1 VTSPGGPARAPAP
14 VSRAAGTGRAA
25 DEDTPEGPPA
35 GEGLRSVPD
44 PPPDAVPPDAASPD
58 AVPEESAAPAG
69 PDAPEGPDSADEPA
83 AEVPAPPE
91 ATTHATHAAHDGA
104 GDGWPGTGPD
114 TGTVRRS
121 RPSRSPRPH
130 VGVPTPPSPMNAAG
144 APPGTPAD
152 GTPTNGSAPP
162 PGTPPPGTAMPTG
175 TATPPGTA
183 MPGTPSGGWP
193 APPSD
198 LPPPAPHRPVPPT
211 FPSPGQPPPGVA
223 RRHGRHARP
232 ERPGAVHTPPSGY
245 RPRHAAPDAET
256 EQFAATPVTGP
267 GGIGPM
273 PLPADPD
280 EDGGATVWSADSA
293 ATTADTPTAA
303 ALAAPGGTYLH
314 TGPGVVVPAMTERAL
329 GTDPD
334 GSDRVRV
341 VLAERRVP
349 TRAVRTV
356 AEIEQQTETGELLL
370 RNLLRAQL
378 ALGLRLGL
386 VAVFVLGAL
395 PVMFLVLPRFGAVEV
410 AGVTLPWLV
419 LGLAPYP
426 FMLALAW
433 LYVRT
438 AERNE
443 LDFAD
448 NVED

>member
-1 VTSPGGPARAPAP
+1 MPEQEADSDDPDAGSADGAAVG
-14 VSRAAGTGRAA
+14 AGTAHA
-25 DEDTPEGPPA
+25 DDRTAETSEGWS
-35 GEGLRSVPD
+35 GE
-44 PPPDAVPPDAASPD
+44 
-58 AVPEESAAPAG
+58 
-69 PDAPEGPDSADEPA
+69 
-83 AEVPAPPE
+83 
-91 ATTHATHAAHDGA
+91 
-104 GDGWPGTGPD
+104 GPD

-121 RPSRSPRPH
+121 RPSRAPRTH
-130 VGVPTPPSPMNAAG
+130 GVPTPPSPMNATTG
-144 APPGTPAD
+144 PTTGPPG
-152 GTPTNGSAPP
+152 
-162 PGTPPPGTAMPTG
+162 PTG
-175 TATPPGTA
+175 RAPVAVPDPPR
-183 MPGTPSGGWP
+183 
-193 APPSD
+193 
-198 LPPPAPHRPVPPT
+198 RPVPPT
-211 FPSPGQPPPGVA
+211 FASPGQPPPGVA

-232 ERPGAVHTPPSGY
+232 EQPGTVHTPPSGY

-256 EQFAATPVTGP
+256 EQFAATPMTGP
-267 GGIGPM
+267 GGVGPV
-273 PLPADPD
+273 PLAAPAGAPS
-280 EDGGATVWSADSA
+280 DGVA
-293 ATTADTPTAA
+293 AVGGRAVDGPPVDGTAVTADTP
-303 ALAAPGGTYLH
+303 LASAPGGTLLH
-314 TGPGVVVPAMTERAL
+314 TGPGVVVPAMGD
-329 GTDPD
+329 GTDT
-334 GSDRVRV
+334 GSERVRV

-378 ALGLRLGL
+378 ALGMRLGL

-395 PVMFLVLPRFGAVEV
+395 PVLFLVLPRFGSFEV

>member
-1 VTSPGGPARAPAP
+1 MSSPGGPVRAPGPVPDTAGEHRPDDTPGAGGAAEGESLRRAP
-14 VSRAAGTGRAA
+14 DPPTDEAGPGDEAGTG
-25 DEDTPEGPPA
+25 
-35 GEGLRSVPD
+35 D
-44 PPPDAVPPDAASPD
+44 PGGSW
-58 AVPEESAAPAG
+58 
-69 PDAPEGPDSADEPA
+69 
-83 AEVPAPPE
+83 
-91 ATTHATHAAHDGA
+91 DGA
-104 GDGWPGTGPD
+104 GPD

-121 RPSRSPRPH
+121 RPSRSPRAGGGAG
-130 VGVPTPPSPMNAAG
+130 GVPTPPSPMNATTG
-144 APPGTPAD
+144 PTSSSGPVPVPDPPR
-152 GTPTNGSAPP
+152 
-162 PGTPPPGTAMPTG
+162 
-175 TATPPGTA
+175 
-183 MPGTPSGGWP
+183 
-193 APPSD
+193 
-198 LPPPAPHRPVPPT
+198 RPVPPT

-223 RRHGRHARP
+223 RRRGRHAKP
-232 ERPGAVHTPPSGY
+232 ERGGASVHTPPSGY

-267 GGIGPM
+267 GGVGPAA
-273 PLPADPD
+273 LTDSPD
-280 EDGGATVWSADSA
+280 ATTGSTPTSA
-293 ATTADTPTAA
+293 ADNP
-303 ALAAPGGTYLH
+303 ALW
-314 TGPGVVVPAMTERAL
+314 TGPGIVVPPPLTGAA
-329 GTDPD
+329 DPAD
-334 GSDRVRV
+334 TGQGERVRV

-395 PVMFLVLPRFGAVEV
+395 PLLFLVLPRTGTVEI
-410 AGVTLPWLV
+410 AGMSLPWLV

>member
-1 VTSPGGPARAPAP
+1 MTSPGGPARASGPLP
-14 VSRAAGTGRAA
+14 RAAGTERVVDAA
-25 DEDTPEGPPA
+25 PRRPA
-35 GEGLRSVPD
+35 GEGLRPVPD
-44 PPPDAVPPDAASPD
+44 PAPDDEADDVDGPGDGPADPGDTGDTGDDPRSPD
-58 AVPEESAAPAG
+58 G
-69 PDAPEGPDSADEPA
+69 PRE
-83 AEVPAPPE
+83 
-91 ATTHATHAAHDGA
+91 DGA
-104 GDGWPGTGPD
+104 GTEAADAPPLPSDASGDEDVEGWPGQGPD

-121 RPSRSPRPH
+121 RPSRSPRAT
-130 VGVPTPPSPMNAAG
+130 VGVPTPPSPMNAATG
-144 APPGTPAD
+144 PTSELGTGPTPVPAGD
-152 GTPTNGSAPP
+152 QPR
-162 PGTPPPGTAMPTG
+162 
-175 TATPPGTA
+175 
-183 MPGTPSGGWP
+183 
-193 APPSD
+193 
-198 LPPPAPHRPVPPT
+198 RPVPPT

-256 EQFAATPVTGP
+256 EQFAVTPVTGP

-273 PLPADPD
+273 PLPTQDDGAPGAAAAHAAPA
-280 EDGGATVWSADSA
+280 GGAAPVAAVEAAAVTTV
-293 ATTADTPTAA
+293 TTGTSTAA
-303 ALAAPGGTYLH
+303 AVASSSGTSSPPGGTVLH
-314 TGPGVVVPAMTERAL
+314 TSPGLVIPPVTEDD
-329 GTDPD
+329 G

-395 PVMFLVLPRFGAVEV
+395 PVLFGVLPRLGSLEV

-426 FMLALAW
+426 FMLLLAW

-438 AERNE
+438 AEHNE

>member
-1 VTSPGGPARAPAP
+1 MTSPGGPARASGP
-14 VSRAAGTGRAA
+14 VPGAAGTDSSSDG
-25 DEDTPEGPPA
+25 DT
-35 GEGLRSVPD
+35 
-44 PPPDAVPPDAASPD
+44 
-58 AVPEESAAPAG
+58 AAPAVADTLRPVPDG
-69 PDAPEGPDSADEPA
+69 PVGTDDTDGTEGSEPADGADGAAPEPTRASGSAPDL
-83 AEVPAPPE
+83 VPP
-91 ATTHATHAAHDGA
+91 G
-104 GDGWPGTGPD
+104 GDGDGSWPGAGPD

-121 RPSRSPRPH
+121 RPSRSPRAG
-130 VGVPTPPSPMNAAG
+130 VGVPTPPSPMNAATG
-144 APPGTPAD
+144 
-152 GTPTNGSAPP
+152 PTAGLLTSAPP
-162 PGTPPPGTAMPTG
+162 DGAADPAAGGA
-175 TATPPGTA
+175 
-183 MPGTPSGGWP
+183 PSG
-193 APPSD
+193 APE
-198 LPPPAPHRPVPPT
+198 PPRRPVPPT
-211 FPSPGQPPPGVA
+211 FPSAGQPPPGVA

-232 ERPGAVHTPPSGY
+232 ERVGAAVHTPPSGY

-273 PLPADPD
+273 PLTAGA
-280 EDGGATVWSADSA
+280 EDGRAGAGGASVPDLHG
-293 ATTADTPTAA
+293 TTSTA
-303 ALAAPGGTYLH
+303 LH
-314 TGPGVVVPAMTERAL
+314 TGPGVVVPPLADTAQ
-329 GTDPD
+329 GQ
-334 GSDRVRV
+334 SDRVRV

-395 PVMFLVLPRFGAVEV
+395 PVLFLVLPRAGTVEI

-419 LGLAPYP
+419 LGVLPYP

-433 LYVRT
+433 LYTRT
-438 AERNE
+438 AESNE

>member
-1 VTSPGGPARAPAP
+1 MTSPGGPARASAPA
-14 VSRAAGTGRAA
+14 SGAAGTERSDDAS
-25 DEDTPEGPPA
+25 P
-35 GEGLRSVPD
+35 LRPVPD
-44 PPPDAVPPDAASPD
+44 PAPPTAGHGGHDEDDGDVAEPDDGADAPDGATDDTGAPDGPSPD
-58 AVPEESAAPAG
+58 APRGEAAA
-69 PDAPEGPDSADEPA
+69 
-83 AEVPAPPE
+83 
-91 ATTHATHAAHDGA
+91 
-104 GDGWPGTGPD
+104 DGWPGQGPD
-114 TGTVRRS
+114 TGTVARS
-121 RPSRSPRPH
+121 RPSRSPRSTT
-130 VGVPTPPSPMNAAG
+130 GVPTPPTPMSAA
-144 APPGTPAD
+144 TPANAT
-152 GTPTNGSAPP
+152 GPQPAGPP
-162 PGTPPPGTAMPTG
+162 DPPR
-175 TATPPGTA
+175 
-183 MPGTPSGGWP
+183 
-193 APPSD
+193 
-198 LPPPAPHRPVPPT
+198 RPVPPT

-273 PLPADPD
+273 PLAPHVDDDAAPAGAAGADAGDAAPD
-280 EDGGATVWSADSA
+280 AA
-293 ATTADTPTAA
+293 ATTEDTPTAERS
-303 ALAAPGGTYLH
+303 GGTALH
-314 TGPGVVVPAMTERAL
+314 TGPGLVVPPV
-329 GTDPD
+329 TDD
-334 GSDRVRV
+334 DGGSDRVRV

-395 PVMFLVLPRFGAVEV
+395 PVLFLVAPRFGSFEV

-433 LYVRT
+433 LYTRT

>member
-1 VTSPGGPARAPAP
+1 MPAP
-14 VSRAAGTGRAA
+14 PDGG
-25 DEDTPEGPPA
+25 TPEGPAVRA
-35 GEGLRSVPD
+35 GADEP
-44 PPPDAVPPDAASPD
+44 AVPGD
-58 AVPEESAAPAG
+58 PA
-69 PDAPEGPDSADEPA
+69 ADEPA
-83 AEVPAPPE
+83 ADELPADEHGAQP
-91 ATTHATHAAHDGA
+91 TSSDRRHDGT
-104 GDGWPGTGPD
+104 GDGDVDRGGDGDVGGDVDGDVGGGVDGWSGTGPD

-121 RPSRSPRPH
+121 RPSRSPRTH
-130 VGVPTPPSPMNAAG
+130 VGVPTPPSPMNAATG
-144 APPGTPAD
+144 PTPETPGTPA
-152 GTPTNGSAPP
+152 GGSPSPVPDPP
-162 PGTPPPGTAMPTG
+162 R
-175 TATPPGTA
+175 
-183 MPGTPSGGWP
+183 
-193 APPSD
+193 
-198 LPPPAPHRPVPPT
+198 RPMPPT

-273 PLPADPD
+273 PLPVAPD
-280 EDGGATVWSADSA
+280 EGEGAAPARSPAVAPVAPAAPVGSVASVGSVDGA

-303 ALAAPGGTYLH
+303 PTTGPSAAALAAPGGTFLH
-314 TGPGVVVPAMTERAL
+314 TGPGVVVPPL
-329 GTDPD
+329 PD
-334 GSDRVRV
+334 GASGPGRDGFEGSDRVRV

-395 PVMFLVLPRFGAVEV
+395 PVLFLVLPRTGSVEI

-433 LYVRT
+433 LYTRT

>member
-1 VTSPGGPARAPAP
+1 MDDAP
-14 VSRAAGTGRAA
+14 RR
-25 DEDTPEGPPA
+25 PA

-44 PPPDAVPPDAASPD
+44 PGPDDAGSDDPAPDDPAADDVDGSGVRGDGPRLPDGVPADDGEVPEAASPGD
-58 AVPEESAAPAG
+58 GVPE
-69 PDAPEGPDSADEPA
+69 
-83 AEVPAPPE
+83 
-91 ATTHATHAAHDGA
+91 
-104 GDGWPGTGPD
+104 GWPGQGPD

-121 RPSRSPRPH
+121 RPSRAPRTAA
-130 VGVPTPPSPMNAAG
+130 VGVPTPPSPMNAATG
-144 APPGTPAD
+144 PTPGLGTGP
-152 GTPTNGSAPP
+152 TPTGEQPR
-162 PGTPPPGTAMPTG
+162 
-175 TATPPGTA
+175 
-183 MPGTPSGGWP
+183 
-193 APPSD
+193 
-198 LPPPAPHRPVPPT
+198 RPVPPT

-256 EQFAATPVTGP
+256 EQFAAAPVTGP
-267 GGIGPM
+267 GGLGPM
-273 PLPADPD
+273 PLPPQDDAVAADAP
-280 EDGGATVWSADSA
+280 AAVSAVPVEA
-293 ATTADTPTAA
+293 AAITADTPTAA
-303 ALAAPGGTYLH
+303 AASSSAAPGGTLLH
-314 TGPGVVVPAMTERAL
+314 TSPGLVVPPVT
-329 GTDPD
+329 GDD
-334 GSDRVRV
+334 GGSDRVRV

-395 PVMFLVLPRFGAVEV
+395 PVLFLVLPRLGSFEV
-410 AGVTLPWLV
+410 AGVSLPWLV

-426 FMLALAW
+426 FMLLLAW

-438 AERNE
+438 AEHNE

>member
-1 VTSPGGPARAPAP
+1 MTSPGGPARASAPAP
-14 VSRAAGTGRAA
+14 AAAGTERAA
-25 DEDTPEGPPA
+25 ADGTP
-35 GEGLRSVPD
+35 LRSVPA
-44 PPPDAVPPDAASPD
+44 PG
-58 AVPEESAAPAG
+58 AAPADG
-69 PDAPEGPDSADEPA
+69 PDDDTEDATGAGGDGTEPPDDPPRDATVDDDAGVRDGATGEPA
-83 AEVPAPPE
+83 A
-91 ATTHATHAAHDGA
+91 
-104 GDGWPGTGPD
+104 DGWPGQGPD
-114 TGTVRRS
+114 TGTVARS
-121 RPSRSPRPH
+121 RPSRSPR
-130 VGVPTPPSPMNAAG
+130 VGTGVPTPPSPMNATTDPTPGVATGPHPAG
-144 APPGTPAD
+144 APD
-152 GTPTNGSAPP
+152 PP
-162 PGTPPPGTAMPTG
+162 R
-175 TATPPGTA
+175 
-183 MPGTPSGGWP
+183 
-193 APPSD
+193 
-198 LPPPAPHRPVPPT
+198 RPVPPT

-273 PLPADPD
+273 PLTAQDDGPAVEAP
-280 EDGGATVWSADSA
+280 ATEGDADA
-293 ATTADTPTAA
+293 VAVTADTPIAA
-303 ALAAPGGTYLH
+303 AASGGTLLH
-314 TGPGVVVPAMTERAL
+314 TSPGLVVPPVADDD
-329 GTDPD
+329 G

-395 PVMFLVLPRFGAVEV
+395 PVLFLVFPRFGSFEI
-410 AGVTLPWLV
+410 AGVTVPWLI

>member
-1 VTSPGGPARAPAP
+1 MTSPGGPARASVPAAA
-14 VSRAAGTGRAA
+14 AAGTER
-25 DEDTPEGPPA
+25 A
-35 GEGLRSVPD
+35 GEDGAPLRPVPD
-44 PPPDAVPPDAASPD
+44 PPPKTADDGGDGSDGTGDGAEPPVDTPDDPADDRGAGDAAGS
-58 AVPEESAAPAG
+58 
-69 PDAPEGPDSADEPA
+69 
-83 AEVPAPPE
+83 
-91 ATTHATHAAHDGA
+91 
-104 GDGWPGTGPD
+104 DGWPGQGPD
-114 TGTVRRS
+114 TGTVARS
-121 RPSRSPRPH
+121 RPSRSPR
-130 VGVPTPPSPMNAAG
+130 VSTGVPTPPSPMAAATGPHPPG
-144 APPGTPAD
+144 APD
-152 GTPTNGSAPP
+152 PP
-162 PGTPPPGTAMPTG
+162 R
-175 TATPPGTA
+175 
-183 MPGTPSGGWP
+183 
-193 APPSD
+193 
-198 LPPPAPHRPVPPT
+198 RPVPPT

-273 PLPADPD
+273 PLPLQDD
-280 EDGGATVWSADSA
+280 EVPAELPAAHAAALEGA

-303 ALAAPGGTYLH
+303 ATATAGASSPPGGTLLH
-314 TGPGVVVPAMTERAL
+314 TSPGLVVPPVH
-329 GTDPD
+329 DDD
-334 GSDRVRV
+334 GGADRVRV

-395 PVMFLVLPRFGAVEV
+395 PVLFLVLPRFGSFEIAS
-410 AGVTLPWLV
+410 GVTLPWLV
-419 LGLAPYP
+419 LGLLPYP

>member
-1 VTSPGGPARAPAP
+1 MTSPGGPARASGPVPETAGTDGVDGPARG
-14 VSRAAGTGRAA
+14 SAAGAT
-25 DEDTPEGPPA
+25 
-35 GEGLRSVPD
+35 
-44 PPPDAVPPDAASPD
+44 AS
-58 AVPEESAAPAG
+58 G
-69 PDAPEGPDSADEPA
+69 
-83 AEVPAPPE
+83 
-91 ATTHATHAAHDGA
+91 DGA
-104 GDGWPGTGPD
+104 GDGAGDGTAEPARPATAAESLRPVPAPERSPDGDARETGPADGTPDGRAGETSEGWDGQGPD

-121 RPSRSPRPH
+121 RPSRSPRSS
-130 VGVPTPPSPMNAAG
+130 GVPTPPSPMNAT
-144 APPGTPAD
+144 PTTGTPGA
-152 GTPTNGSAPP
+152 
-162 PGTPPPGTAMPTG
+162 PGTASPPSGTAAPAGASPGSPGPTG
-175 TATPPGTA
+175 RAPVAVPDPPR
-183 MPGTPSGGWP
+183 
-193 APPSD
+193 
-198 LPPPAPHRPVPPT
+198 RPVPPT
-211 FPSPGQPPPGVA
+211 FASPGQPPPGVA

-232 ERPGAVHTPPSGY
+232 EQPGTVHTPPSGY

-267 GGIGPM
+267 GGVGPM
-273 PLPADPD
+273 PLAASTAAPSA
-280 EDGGATVWSADSA
+280 GGAPVDGTAV
-293 ATTADTPTAA
+293 TADTP
-303 ALAAPGGTYLH
+303 LASAPGGTFLH
-314 TGPGVVVPAMTERAL
+314 TGPGVVVP
-329 GTDPD
+329 PVSD
-334 GSDRVRV
+334 GLDTGSERVRV

-378 ALGLRLGL
+378 ALGMRLGL

-395 PVMFLVLPRFGAVEV
+395 PVLFLVLPRFGSFEV

>member
-1 VTSPGGPARAPAP
+1 MTSPGGPARASGP
-14 VSRAAGTGRAA
+14 VPGAAGSDSPSDEGAPTRAVA
-25 DEDTPEGPPA
+25 GDT
-35 GEGLRSVPD
+35 LRSVPD
-44 PPPDAVPPDAASPD
+44 GPASTDSSTDDGTDTTDSTARSERTDVGADGAPDAAG
-58 AVPEESAAPAG
+58 SAG
-69 PDAPEGPDSADEPA
+69 A
-83 AEVPAPPE
+83 AAR
-91 ATTHATHAAHDGA
+91 
-104 GDGWPGTGPD
+104 GDGSWPGSGPD

-121 RPSRSPRPH
+121 RPSRSPRTG
-130 VGVPTPPSPMNAAG
+130 VGVPTPPSPMNVAPAPSAG
-144 APPGTPAD
+144 PH
-152 GTPTNGSAPP
+152 
-162 PGTPPPGTAMPTG
+162 
-175 TATPPGTA
+175 
-183 MPGTPSGGWP
+183 PGTPSDGVADPGAGTVG
-193 APPSD
+193 APEP
-198 LPPPAPHRPVPPT
+198 LRRPVPPT

-232 ERPGAVHTPPSGY
+232 ERVGSSVHTPPSGY

-273 PLPADPD
+273 PLTAGA
-280 EDGGATVWSADSA
+280 EAEQGGSGAA
-293 ATTADTPTAA
+293 AT
-303 ALAAPGGTYLH
+303 APGDPAGASTALH
-314 TGPGVVVPAMTERAL
+314 TGPGVVVPPV
-329 GTDPD
+329 TDT
-334 GSDRVRV
+334 GAGQSDRVRV

-395 PVMFLVLPRFGAVEV
+395 PILFLVVPRAGTTEI

-419 LGLAPYP
+419 LGVLPYP

-433 LYVRT
+433 LYTRT
-438 AERNE
+438 AESNE